1 MSEPNLPLIEP
12 VVLEARHRLRLGREK
27 IRTRHDEGATGPQV
41 CAQIT
46 DLFDHI
52 ILDIWNDVVASL
64 NAQSTASRLALI
76 AHGGYGRRDL
86 APYSDVDLMLVPT
99 RGSARSIQP
108 LASALSRNI
117 VDAGLQLG
125 FSVRLPAEACR
136 LAWKDPVIFSS
147 LTESRL
153 LAGSLHVYESFFG
166 TLRHGAMRRRNQL
179 IESVQEARREERAKW
194 GETNYLL
201 RPNVKRSRGGLR
213 DLQLIR
219 WIGFACEGETELDQ
233 LVKLGSLPAGDY
245 TRIRQA
251 HAFLLRL
258 RNELHFVNGRSQDVL
273 DRPTQMRIAEKWGY
287 EPHEGRLAV
296 EMFMQ
301 DYFEHTRNVRYAS
314 AYVYADARRSSLI
327 SRVFERVV
335 SRRIDD
341 SIRVGPYHVW
351 VTDRYLPAVA
361 GNLSEVL
368 RLMDIANR
376 YSRRISHRTWQA
388 IRLAMTNRPP
398 GEPDAAAVRSFLS
411 LMGRPGRLAELIR
424 QLHELRVLEQ
434 FVPAMKRARGL
445 LQFNEYHKYTVDR
458 HCIRAVEAATQF
470 ESKEGPARERYRRLG
485 DKLMLHL
492 SLLIHDLG
500 KGFEEDHSD
509 VGRRIAGETAKAL
522 GLDEESSETL
532 QWLVHKHLIMHY
544 AAFRHDLNDP
554 QIIAKFADDVGTVDR
569 LELLTLMSLAD
580 LTAVGPDVLT
590 DWKED
595 LIEEL
600 YGRTKAYLETGKL
613 PGQSSPQSIRRR
625 REIGEFLSAM
635 SASPQAHRFLE
646 ELPESTILRPTAEFT
661 AGVIRDAIDPVAAGA
676 AAPTLCRGRF
686 DAGRGA
692 IEYTVVMQP
701 KAQPIG
707 TFARATAAL
716 AACGLSILKAEINS
730 LNDDWIWDTF
740 LVEDQGSTAK
750 QDDHIRETGDRVAK
764 MMISGKPIPTHR
776 KVWSSTIQSEA
787 SKIKLQPAEVS
798 FDNETMDC
806 YTILLLFAYDRP
818 GLLASIASV
827 LANLKIVLHFAKID
841 THLDQAVDVFYLSE
855 LDGSKITSTERLSQ
869 IRQAL
874 LEAVDHT
881 ID

>member
-1 MSEPNLPLIEP
+1 MSEPSTPLIDP
-12 VVLEARHRLRLGREK
+12 IVLHARQRLRDGREK
-27 IRTRHDEGATGPQV
+27 IRSRHDDGATGPQI

-46 DLFDHI
+46 ELFDRV
-52 ILDIWNDVVASL
+52 ILEIWNDIVAKQD
-64 NAQSTASRLALI
+64 ARDTASRIALI
-76 AHGGYGRRDL
+76 AHGGYGRCDV
-86 APYSDVDLMLVPT
+86 APYSDIDLMLVPT
-99 RGSARSIQP
+99 RNAAKFVQP
-108 LASALSRNI
+108 LASALSRGI
-117 VDAGLQLG
+117 VDAGMQLG
-125 FSVRLPAEACR
+125 FSVRLPMEACR

-153 LAGSLHVYESFFG
+153 LCGSFHVYESFFE
-166 TLRHGAMRRRNQL
+166 TLRHGTMRRRNQL

-219 WIGFACEGETELDQ
+219 WIGFACEGETELDR

-251 HAFLLRL
+251 QAFLLRL
-258 RNELHFVNGRSQDVL
+258 RNELHFINGRSQDIL
-273 DRPTQMRIAEKWGY
+273 DRPTQMKIAEKWGY
-287 EPHEGRLAV
+287 QPHEGRLPV

-314 AYVYADARRSSLI
+314 AYVYADARRSSLV
-327 SRVFERVV
+327 SRIFERVV
-335 SRRIDD
+335 SRRVDD

-351 VTDRYLPAVA
+351 VIDKVLPSAA
-361 GNLSEVL
+361 GDLSEVL
-368 RLMDIANR
+368 RLMDVANR

-388 IRLAMTNRPP
+388 IRLAMGNRPP

-411 LMGRPGRLAELIR
+411 LMGRPGRLAELLR

-470 ESKEGPARERYRRLG
+470 ESKAGPARERYRRLA

-509 VGRRIAGETAKAL
+509 VGKRIAAETAQVL
-522 GLDEESSETL
+522 GLDEEASETL

-554 QIIAKFADDVGTVDR
+554 QIIAKFADDVGTVER

-600 YGRTKAYLETGKL
+600 YSRTKAYLETGKL
-613 PGQSSPQSIRRR
+613 PGQPSPQSIRKRG
-625 REIGEFLSAM
+625 EIAEKLKA
-635 SASPQAHRFLE
+635 AAAPELAHELLE
-646 ELPESTILRPTAEFT
+646 QLPEPAILRPTVDFT
-661 AGVIRDAIDPVAAGA
+661 AELLCDVVAPIAAGG
-676 AAPTLCRGRF
+676 AAPTICRGRF
-686 DAGRGA
+686 DASRGA
-692 IEYTVVMQP
+692 IEYTIVMQP
-701 KAQPIG
+701 KAQPVGI
-707 TFARATAAL
+707 FARATGAL
-716 AACGLSILKAEINS
+716 AACGLSILKAEIAT
-730 LNDDWIWDTF
+730 LRDDWIWDTF
-740 LVEDQGSTAK
+740 LVEEQGSTSH
-750 QDDHIRETGDRVAK
+750 QDYHIRETGERVAA
-764 MMISGKPIPTHR
+764 MMVSGKPLTIQR
-776 KVWSSTIQSEA
+776 KVWSSTAQSEA

-798 FDNETMDC
+798 FDNDTMDC

-818 GLLASIASV
+818 GLLAAISSV

-841 THLDQAVDVFYLSE
+841 THLDQAVDVFYISE
-855 LDGSKITSTERLSQ
+855 IDGSKITDQGRLSQ
-869 IRQAL
+869 IREAL
-874 LEAVDHT
+874 LEAVDHNNE
-881 ID
+881 

>member
-1 MSEPNLPLIEP
+1 MSEPSATLIDP
-12 VVLEARHRLRLGREK
+12 VILEARRSLREGREK
-27 IRTRHDEGATGPQV
+27 IRVRHDAGATGPQV

-46 DLFDHI
+46 DLFDRI
-52 ILDIWNDVVASL
+52 ILDIWNDVLARQ
-64 NAQSTASRLALI
+64 NAKATTSRLALV
-76 AHGGYGRRDL
+76 AHGGYGRCDL

-99 RGSARSIQP
+99 RGSARSVQP
-108 LASALSRNI
+108 IASALSRNI

-125 FSVRLPAEACR
+125 FSVRLPSEACR

-153 LAGSLHVYESFFG
+153 LAGSLHVYENFFA
-166 TLRHGAMRRRNQL
+166 TLRLGTMRRRNQL
-179 IESVQEARREERAKW
+179 IEAVQEARREERAKW

-219 WIGFACEGETELDQ
+219 WIGFACEGETELDR

-251 HAFLLRL
+251 QAFLLRL
-258 RNELHFVNGRSQDVL
+258 RNELHFINGRSQDVL

-287 EPHEGRLAV
+287 QPQEGRLAV

-314 AYVYADARRSSLI
+314 AYVYADSRSSSLV
-327 SRVFERVV
+327 SRVFERLV
-335 SRRIDD
+335 SRKVDETT
-341 SIRVGPYHVW
+341 RVGPYHVW
-351 VTDRYLPAVA
+351 VTEKYLPEVA

-411 LMGRPGRLAELIR
+411 LMSRPGRLAELIR

-458 HCIRAVEAATQF
+458 HCIRAVEAATEF
-470 ESKEGPARERYRRLG
+470 ESKAGLARERYRQLG

-500 KGFEEDHSD
+500 KGFDEDHSD
-509 VGRRIAGETAKAL
+509 VGRRIAAETAQFL
-522 GLDEESSETL
+522 GLDEEASETL

-554 QIIAKFADDVGTVDR
+554 QIIAKFADEVGSVER

-590 DWKED
+590 DWKQD

-600 YGRTKAYLETGKL
+600 YNRTKAFLETGKL
-613 PGQSSPQSIRRR
+613 PGQPSPQSIRRR
-625 REIGEFLSAM
+625 AEIADRLSAM
-635 SASPQAHRFLE
+635 NASPMAHEFLKQ
-646 ELPESTILRPTAEFT
+646 LPEPAIQRPSADFTAEL
-661 AGVIRDAIDPVAAGA
+661 IRDAIDPVIAGGP
-676 AAPTLCRGRF
+676 APTLCRGRF
-686 DAGRGA
+686 DASRGA

-716 AACGLSILKAEINS
+716 AACGLSILRAEIAT
-730 LNDDWIWDTF
+730 LGDDWIWDTF
-740 LVEDQGSTAK
+740 LVEDQGSTSN
-750 QDDHIRETGDRVAK
+750 QDAHIRDTGDRVAK
-764 MMISGKPIPTHR
+764 MMKSGKPIPAQR
-776 KVWSSTIQSEA
+776 KVWSSTVQSEA

-798 FDNETMDC
+798 FDNETMDR

-818 GLLASIASV
+818 GLLASVASV
-827 LANLKIVLHFAKID
+827 LANLKVVLHFAKID
-841 THLDQAVDVFYLSE
+841 THLDQAVDVFYVSE
-855 LDGSKITSTERLSQ
+855 LDDTKITSADRLSQ
-869 IRQAL
+869 IRAAL
-874 LEAVDHT
+874 LDAVNHT
-881 ID
+881 TD

>member
-1 MSEPNLPLIEP
+1 MSEPTTPLIEP
-12 VVLEARHRLRLGREK
+12 VVLHARQRLRDGREK
-27 IRTRHDEGATGPQV
+27 IRKRHDEGATGPQV

-46 DLFDHI
+46 ELFDRV
-52 ILDIWNDVVASL
+52 ILEIWNDIVAKQ
-64 NAQSTASRLALI
+64 NARGTASRLALI
-76 AHGGYGRRDL
+76 AHGGYGRCDV
-86 APYSDVDLMLVPT
+86 APFSDVDLMLVPT
-99 RGSARSIQP
+99 RGVAKSVQP
-108 LASALSRNI
+108 LASALSRGI
-117 VDAGLQLG
+117 VDAGMQLG
-125 FSVRLPAEACR
+125 FSVRLPAEACK

-153 LAGSLHVYESFFG
+153 LCGSFHVYESFFE
-166 TLRHGAMRRRNQL
+166 TLRHGTMQRRNQL
-179 IESVQEARREERAKW
+179 IEAVQEARREERVKW

-219 WIGFACEGETELDQ
+219 WIGFACEGETELDR

-251 HAFLLRL
+251 QAFLLRL
-258 RNELHFVNGRSQDVL
+258 RNELHFINGRSQDVL
-273 DRPTQMRIAEKWGY
+273 DRPTQMKVAEKWGY
-287 EPHEGRLAV
+287 QPQAGRLAV

-335 SRRIDD
+335 SRRVDE

-351 VTDRYLPAVA
+351 VVERFLPLIA

-434 FVPAMKRARGL
+434 FIPAMKRARGL

-470 ESKEGPARERYRRLG
+470 ELKEGPSRDRYRRLG

-509 VGRRIAGETAKAL
+509 VGKRIAAETADVL
-522 GLDEESSETL
+522 GLDAETSETL

-554 QIIAKFADDVGTVDR
+554 QIIAKFADDVGTVER
-569 LELLTLMSLAD
+569 LELLTLMSVAD

-613 PGQSSPQSIRRR
+613 PGQLSPQSIRKRG
-625 REIGEFLSAM
+625 EI
-635 SASPQAHRFLE
+635 E
-646 ELPESTILRPTAEFT
+646 ELLSLHAAPALAHELLHQLPEPALLRPTAKFT
-661 AGVIRDAIDPVAAGA
+661 ADLLCETVAPVAAGGPA
-676 AAPTLCRGRF
+676 STICRGRF
-686 DAGRGA
+686 DASRGA

-707 TFARATAAL
+707 IFARATAAL
-716 AACGLSILKAEINS
+716 AACGLSILKAEIS
-730 LNDDWIWDTF
+730 TLHDDWIWDTF
-740 LVEDQGSTAK
+740 LVEDQGSTAN
-750 QDDHIRETGDRVAK
+750 QDEHIRETGDRVAR
-764 MMISGKPIPTHR
+764 MMMSGKTIPAQR
-776 KVWSSTIQSEA
+776 KLWSSTVQSEA

-798 FDNETMDC
+798 FDNDTMDC

-818 GLLASIASV
+818 GLLASISSV
-827 LANLKIVLHFAKID
+827 LVNLKIVLHFAKID
-841 THLDQAVDVFYLSE
+841 THLDQAVDVFYVSE
-855 LDGSKITSTERLSQ
+855 LDGTKITADDRLHQ
-869 IRQAL
+869 IRTIL
-874 LEAVDHT
+874 LEAVDHSNE
-881 ID
+881 

>member
-1 MSEPNLPLIEP
+1 MSEPSLPLIEP
-12 VVLEARHRLRLGREK
+12 VVLHARQRLRDGREK
-27 IRTRHDEGATGPQV
+27 IRKRHDEGATGPQV

-46 DLFDHI
+46 ELFDRV
-52 ILDIWNDVVASL
+52 ILEIWNDIVATQ
-64 NAQSTASRLALI
+64 NARETATRLALI
-76 AHGGYGRRDL
+76 AHGGYGRCDV

-99 RGSARSIQP
+99 RGVAKFVQP
-108 LASALSRNI
+108 LASALSRGI
-117 VDAGLQLG
+117 VDAGMQLG
-125 FSVRLPAEACR
+125 FSVRLPGEACR

-153 LAGSLHVYESFFG
+153 LCGSFHVYESFFE
-166 TLRHGAMRRRNQL
+166 TLRHGTMRRRNQL

-219 WIGFACEGETELDQ
+219 WIGFACEGETELDR
-233 LVKLGSLPAGDY
+233 LVKLGSLPSGDF

-251 HAFLLRL
+251 QAFLLRL

-273 DRPTQMRIAEKWGY
+273 DRPTQMKIAEKWGY
-287 EPHEGRLAV
+287 QPHEGRLAV

-327 SRVFERVV
+327 SRVFEQVV
-335 SRRIDD
+335 SRRVDE

-351 VTDRYLPAVA
+351 VVERFLPTVA

-388 IRLAMTNRPP
+388 IRLAMANRPP

-434 FVPAMKRARGL
+434 FIPAMKRARGL

-470 ESKEGPARERYRRLG
+470 EAKDSPAKERYRRLG

-500 KGFEEDHSD
+500 KGFEEDHSN
-509 VGRRIAGETAKAL
+509 VGKRIAAETAEVL
-522 GLDEESSETL
+522 GLDKEASDTL

-600 YGRTKAYLETGKL
+600 YSRTKAYLETGKL
-613 PGQSSPQSIRRR
+613 PGQ
-625 REIGEFLSAM
+625 
-635 SASPQAHRFLE
+635 ASPQVLRKRGEIAELLNTQSAPVLAYELLE
-646 ELPESTILRPTAEFT
+646 QLPEPAILRPTAEFT
-661 AGVIRDAIDPVAAGA
+661 ANLLCETVAPVVAGGPA
-676 AAPTLCRGRF
+676 QTICRGRF
-686 DAGRGA
+686 DASRGA
-692 IEYTVVMQP
+692 IEYTIVMQP

-707 TFARATAAL
+707 IFARATAAL
-716 AACGLSILKAEINS
+716 AACGLSILKAEITT
-730 LNDDWIWDTF
+730 LRDDWIWDTF
-740 LVEDQGSTAK
+740 LVEDQGSTAN
-750 QDDHIRETGDRVAK
+750 QDDHIRETGERVAR
-764 MMISGKPIPTHR
+764 MMTSGKTLPTQR
-776 KVWSSTIQSEA
+776 KIWSSTVQSEA
-787 SKIKLQPAEVS
+787 SRIKLQPAEVS
-798 FDNETMDC
+798 FDNDTMDC

-818 GLLASIASV
+818 GLLASVSSV
-827 LANLKIVLHFAKID
+827 LASLKIVLHFAKID
-841 THLDQAVDVFYLSE
+841 THLDQAVDVFYISE
-855 LDGSKITSTERLSQ
+855 LDGTKITTDDRLHQ
-869 IRQAL
+869 IRVAL
-874 LEAVDHT
+874 LEAVDHNNE
-881 ID
+881 

>member
-1 MSEPNLPLIEP
+1 MSEPSTPLIDP
-12 VVLEARHRLRLGREK
+12 VVMHARQRLRDGREK
-27 IRTRHDEGATGPQV
+27 IRKRHDDGATGPQV

-46 DLFDHI
+46 ELFDRV
-52 ILDIWNDVVASL
+52 ILEIWNDIVATQ
-64 NAQSTASRLALI
+64 NAREVASRLALI
-76 AHGGYGRRDL
+76 AHGGYGRCDV

-99 RGSARSIQP
+99 RGVAKSVQP
-108 LASALSRNI
+108 LASALSRGI
-117 VDAGLQLG
+117 VDAGMQLG
-125 FSVRLPAEACR
+125 FSVRLPAEACK

-153 LAGSLHVYESFFG
+153 LCGSFHVYESFFA
-166 TLRHGAMRRRNQL
+166 TLRHGTMRRRNQL

-219 WIGFACEGETELDQ
+219 WIGFACEGETELDR
-233 LVKLGSLPAGDY
+233 LVKLGSLPAGDF

-251 HAFLLRL
+251 QAFLLRL
-258 RNELHFVNGRSQDVL
+258 RNELHFINGRSQDVL
-273 DRPTQMRIAEKWGY
+273 DRPTQMKIAEKWGY
-287 EPHEGRLAV
+287 EPQEGRLAV

-335 SRRIDD
+335 SRRVDE

-351 VTDRYLPAVA
+351 VVDRFLPSAA

-434 FVPAMKRARGL
+434 FIPAMKRARGL

-509 VGRRIAGETAKAL
+509 VGKRIAAETADVL
-522 GLDEESSETL
+522 GLDEESSATL

-554 QIIAKFADDVGTVDR
+554 QIIAKFADDVGTVER

-600 YGRTKAYLETGKL
+600 YSRTKAYLETGKL
-613 PGQSSPQSIRRR
+613 PGQ
-625 REIGEFLSAM
+625 L
-635 SASPQAHRFLE
+635 SPQAIRKRDEIEALLNAESAHPLAHE
-646 ELPESTILRPTAEFT
+646 LLQQLPEPALLRPTAEFT
-661 AGVIRDAIDPVAAGA
+661 SSLLCETVAFVKHGGQAS
-676 AAPTLCRGRF
+676 TICRGRF
-686 DAGRGA
+686 DASRGA

-707 TFARATAAL
+707 IFARATSAL
-716 AACGLSILKAEINS
+716 AACGLSILKAEITT
-730 LNDDWIWDTF
+730 LRDDWIWDTF
-740 LVEDQGSTAK
+740 LVEDQGSTSN
-750 QDDHIRETGDRVAK
+750 QDEHIRETGERIAR
-764 MMISGKPIPTHR
+764 MMMSGKAIPPQR
-776 KVWSSTIQSEA
+776 KVWSSTVQSEA

-798 FDNETMDC
+798 FDNDTMDC

-818 GLLASIASV
+818 GLLASISSV

-841 THLDQAVDVFYLSE
+841 THLDQAVDVFYISE
-855 LDGSKITSTERLSQ
+855 LDGAKINAEDRLEQ
-869 IRQAL
+869 IRVAL
-874 LEAVDHT
+874 LEAVDHNNE
-881 ID
+881 